1 MKKKAPGLGGTTVEP
16 KRVFIQV
23 VVEMFIPN
31 GPLVGANEPSFQ
43 QRSNTVRAR
52 QNDTCSRIST
62 ARLNTSLMLVSV
74 RRQAVV
80 TGPSVGRNYRA
91 DFHNVLYE
99 VDQTGSCDIGDL
111 PETYPAKPLGRV
123 YLNGYSNNGFG
134 LCFSATHSLFLSAD
148 VRFINLN
155 MSAELVPVR
164 TYHGTAQLV
173 QPSPSSLITTQP
185 EDSLQ
190 T

>member
-1 MKKKAPGLGGTTVEP
+1 MMTDGGYCDTLAKNVEELHTLVCGWLDLHSLLNKPMKKKASGSGGTTVEP
-16 KRVFIQV
+16 KRVFLQV

-80 TGPSVGRNYRA
+80 TGP
-91 DFHNVLYE
+91 
-99 VDQTGSCDIGDL
+99 
-111 PETYPAKPLGRV
+111 
-123 YLNGYSNNGFG
+123 
-134 LCFSATHSLFLSAD
+134 
-148 VRFINLN
+148 
-155 MSAELVPVR
+155 
-164 TYHGTAQLV
+164 
-173 QPSPSSLITTQP
+173 
-185 EDSLQ
+185 
-190 T
+190 